1 MIKILVV
8 DDEMDVETLITQK
21 FRRKVR
27 RGEWEIVFGR
37 NGEEALDILKKNPN
51 MDIVL
56 SDINMPKMD
65 GLTLLQRIK
74 EENYDLRT
82 IMVSAYSDIE
92 NIRTAMNNGAFD
104 FITKPINFQDME
116 TTIERSFE
124 NLAEVR
130 EAMRSHDDLLVLK
143 KELNLAQKIQ
153 QSILPM
159 EFDIHECC
167 ELQARMFPAKA
178 VGGDYYDFF
187 RLDSEHVACI
197 VADVSGKGVPA
208 ALFAMVNQTLLRSL
222 SSGLVTS
229 TGKLLTQVNQRCS
242 ANNENCMFVT
252 LLYGI
257 LNTTTGQFI
266 YSNAGHNPPV
276 LIRPDGQCEEL
287 PLTAGIPL
295 GISED
300 EEFQENT
307 VTVRPQD
314 TLFIYTDGITE
325 AINPAGEEF
334 DTHRLLK
341 ELGDHASSDLQ
352 TLNDNIYQKV
362 MDFAEGA
369 PQFDDLTYLSLRY
382 NPKSQ

>member
-8 DDEMDVETLITQK
+8 DDEIDVETLITQK

-27 RGEWEIVFGR
+27 QGEWEIVFGH
-37 NGEEALDILKKNPN
+37 NGEEALDILRNHPR

-65 GLTLLQRIK
+65 GLTLLRKIK

-92 NIRTAMNNGAFD
+92 NIRAAMNNGAFD

-116 TTIERSFE
+116 ITIERSFE

-130 EAMRSHDDLLVLK
+130 EAKRSHDDLLVLK
-143 KELNLAQKIQ
+143 KELSLAQKIQ
-153 QSILPM
+153 QSILPT
-159 EFDIHECC
+159 EFDLHPSC
-167 ELQARMFPAKA
+167 ELQARMFPATE

-187 RLDSEHVACI
+187 QLDPEHVACI

-208 ALFAMVNQTLLRSL
+208 ALFAMVNQTLLRSF
-222 SSGLVTS
+222 SSEALTS

-242 ANNENCMFVT
+242 TNNESCMFVT
-252 LLYGI
+252 LFCGI
-257 LNTTTGQFI
+257 LNTRTGQFT

-276 LIRPDGQCEEL
+276 LIHPDGQCEEL

-300 EEFQENT
+300 EKFQEST
-307 VTVRPQD
+307 TTVRPGD

-325 AINPAGEEF
+325 AINPEGEEF

-341 ELGDHASSDLQ
+341 ELGDHATSDLQ
-352 TLNDNIYQKV
+352 TLNDNVYQKV
-362 MDFAEGA
+362 MDFAQEA

-382 NPKSQ
+382 NPQS

>member
-8 DDEMDVETLITQK
+8 DDEIDVETLITQK

-27 RGEWEIVFGR
+27 QGEWKIVFGH
-37 NGEEALDILKKNPN
+37 NGEEALDILRKHPR

-65 GLTLLQRIK
+65 GLTLLQKIK

-92 NIRTAMNNGAFD
+92 NIRAAMNNGAFD

-116 TTIERSFE
+116 ITIERSFE
-124 NLAEVR
+124 NLAEIR
-130 EAMRSHDDLLVLK
+130 EAKRSHDDLLVLK
-143 KELNLAQKIQ
+143 QELNLAQKIQ
-153 QSILPM
+153 QSILPT
-159 EFDIHECC
+159 EFDLHPSC
-167 ELQARMFPAKA
+167 ELQARMFPAKE

-187 RLDSEHVACI
+187 QLDPEHVACI

-222 SSGLVTS
+222 SSESLTS

-242 ANNENCMFVT
+242 TNNENCMFVT
-252 LLYGI
+252 LFCGI
-257 LNTTTGQFI
+257 LNTRTGHFT

-276 LIRPDGQCEEL
+276 LIHPDGQCEEL

-300 EEFQENT
+300 EKFQEST
-307 VTVRPQD
+307 TTMRPGD

-325 AINPAGEEF
+325 AINPEGEEF

-341 ELGDHASSDLQ
+341 ELGDHATSDLQ
-352 TLNDNIYQKV
+352 TLNDNVYQKV
-362 MDFAEGA
+362 MDFAQEA

-382 NPKSQ
+382 NSQS